1 VPRSVVP
8 GWDMVLADATL
19 DSDAGVA
26 CDVDVV
32 IFSSLSL
39 S

>member
-1 VPRSVVP
+1 VVP
-8 GWDMVLADATL
+8 GWDMVLAEATL

-26 CDVDVV
+26 CDVV

-39 S
+39 F